1 MLLSWNKVICC
12 KLLAL
17 VLKWPACSL
26 SWSTDWR
33 LKERF
38 LIRRNRTKCAN
49 FWCNHLL
56 QATYNTTKNSL
67 TNLSLSVRC
76 QEAGRRKRARDC
88 LDEKGEGRDVKV
100 RKFAMAEP
108 QSTAVHNLRDQRFFL
123 HRFSLV
129 LMMDSFHIFFT
140 LSGLKNQWRVY
151 VWRSFKPRAL
161 KPS

>member
-88 LDEKGEGRDVKV
+88 LNRRVQRAEDRATEFCRAIERMTVSNLPSGNQPTKRPSNNNITNARPDVK
-100 RKFAMAEP
+100 EP
-108 QSTAVHNLRDQRFFL
+108 
-123 HRFSLV
+123 
-129 LMMDSFHIFFT
+129 
-140 LSGLKNQWRVY
+140 GKVY
-151 VWRSFKPRAL
+151 SI
-161 KPS
+161 S